1 MTVTKPLQ
9 VICSSAACRRRQTVA
24 ADRAWYVDVKSGPGS
39 HREAGWRCRFCGME
53 NTTPP
58 SHLPR
63 DTVPMLSSR
72 QDVLERVAASD
83 RKRTGLDRQR
93 TAPIVESEA
102 LIVPEKAEK
111 GPSPNVTLA
120 ATPTAVTTPTKQ
132 ETSVVYPNLPVRAEH
147 RYAEGIVE
155 PDRPL
160 PTWVVGSSAK
170 MVLIDALA
178 RISRHGGDA
187 VAIADRRS
195 GFEKVSVDLPHDD
208 MDRRQIA
215 RFADEMLKVLDGM
228 RADFVVLGGNVAG
241 RRWQAVLHITA
252 GAASFV

>member
-9 VICSSAACRRRQTVA
+9 LICSSAACRRRQTVA

-53 NTTPP
+53 NTTPS

-63 DTVPMLSSR
+63 NTIPMLSSR
-72 QDVLERVAASD
+72 QDVLDRDAASD
-83 RKRTGLDRQR
+83 RKRNEPDGERRVL
-93 TAPIVESEA
+93 IVESEV
-102 LIVPEKAEK
+102 LIVPERAEK
-111 GPSPNVTLA
+111 GSSRNVTIA
-120 ATPTAVTTPTKQ
+120 AKPTAVTTPTAQ
-132 ETSVVYPNLPVRAEH
+132 ETSVADPNVRATAEH
-147 RYAEGIVE
+147 RDAEGIVE
-155 PDRPL
+155 LDRQI

-170 MVLIDALA
+170 TVLIDALV

-195 GFEKVSVDLPHDD
+195 GFEKIAVDLPDD
-208 MDRRQIA
+208 DIDPSQIA
-215 RFADEMLKVLDGM
+215 RFANEMLKVLDDM
-228 RADFVVLGGNVAG
+228 RADFVVLGGNVGG
-241 RRWQAVLHITA
+241 RRWQAVMHITA